1 MEKVT
6 LINDGGY
13 VGMENVRF
21 PVVVSVSDS
30 NSRAVSISPQE
41 MERIGCDMSKFGGA
55 DGWWFVKSEHCVVM
69 ANDMNRERFEELAKL
84 KGMDVTRANRRIT
97 FVNLEVIE
105 AGEYMSSMTEAAWW
119 GWQEAMK
126 EKGDE

>member
-1 MEKVT
+1 
-6 LINDGGY
+6 
-13 VGMENVRF
+13 
-21 PVVVSVSDS
+21 
-30 NSRAVSISPQE
+30 
-41 MERIGCDMSKFGGA
+41 
-55 DGWWFVKSEHCVVM
+55 
-69 ANDMNRERFEELAKL
+69 MNRERFEDLAKL

-105 AGEYMSSMTEAAWW
+105 VGQYMSRMTEVAWL